1 MTANNNTAASGDG
14 GSGGADFTGWLHAKL
29 RDLNTDEHV
38 FGDYIIGILDD
49 GDTDDDGTAADSEKR
64 EALHDIISQ
73 IDADDVDTILEAI
86 VTRWRDHLPLHE
98 RLKNGGAAARSQP
111 AAQTLD
117 IEEQLAKLLEGKTIA
132 AAAVKAPR
140 QPLSAEEIRIR
151 DQILA
156 QYSQVE
162 LDECDADDD
171 GGPPP
176 AGAAAAP
183 SASGAAAENDPLME
197 KNTNA
202 LDVQLLAKER
212 REQARTDSK
221 AKKDKDKE
229 DR

>member
-1 MTANNNTAASGDG
+1 MTSSCST
-14 GSGGADFTGWLHAKL
+14 ADFTVWLHAKL
-29 RDLNTDEHV
+29 RDLHTDENI

-49 GDTDDDGTAADSEKR
+49 GDTDDDASAADSEKR
-64 EALHDIISQ
+64 EALQDIISQ
-73 IDADDVDTILEAI
+73 IVDDANDPDRIAAILDAI
-86 VTRWRDHLPLHE
+86 VTHWHEHQPKQRPDAKLP
-98 RLKNGGAAARSQP
+98 P
-111 AAQTLD
+111 AEKID
-117 IEEQLAKLLEGKTIA
+117 IDEQLAKLLEGKTLA
-132 AAAVKAPR
+132 ASATKAPKA
-140 QPLSAEEIRIR
+140 PLSAEEIRIR

-162 LDECDADDD
+162 LDECDPDDD

-176 AGAAAAP
+176 AGAAAQASSAP
-183 SASGAAAENDPLME
+183 GATTADADPLME

-212 REQARTDSK
+212 REQARSDSK